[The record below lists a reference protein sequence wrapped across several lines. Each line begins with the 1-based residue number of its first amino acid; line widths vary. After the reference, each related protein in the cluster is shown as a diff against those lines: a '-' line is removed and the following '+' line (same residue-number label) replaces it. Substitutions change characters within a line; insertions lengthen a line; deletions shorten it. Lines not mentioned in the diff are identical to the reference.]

1 MLETRGSVL
10 SFSAMRDEVSSGI
23 VADGRDRL
31 LAACSGE
38 IRQIEAEIR
47 ARHAQELAQAG
58 FLDRLRI
65 EAKVRQEIQREIDR
79 IAPPEACY

>member
-1 MLETRGSVL
+1 MS
-10 SFSAMRDEVSSGI
+10 DQQPSGI
-23 VADGRDRL
+23 VVNGRDL
-31 LAACSGE
+31 LLEARSAE
-38 IRQIEAEIR
+38 IRRIEEEVR
-47 ARHAQELAQAG
+47 ARHAQELAKAG

>member
-1 MLETRGSVL
+1 MKE
-10 SFSAMRDEVSSGI
+10 EQPSGI
-23 VADGRDRL
+23 VANGREL
-31 LAACSGE
+31 LLEACSGE

-58 FLDRLRI
+58 FVDRLRI
-65 EAKVRQEIQREIDR
+65 EAQIRQEIRREIDR

>member
-1 MLETRGSVL
+1 
-10 SFSAMRDEVSSGI
+10 MREELQNGI
-23 VADGRDRL
+23 VVDGRDRL
-31 LAACSGE
+31 VAALRGE
-38 IRQIEAEIR
+38 IRQIEAKIR

-65 EAKVRQEIQREIDR
+65 EAQIREEIQKEIDR